1 MLREA
6 DVTIDEL
13 PPNRIGRAVL
23 DKRGALFRGT
33 IAELAD
39 ALGRGGVQ
47 FHAGAIRG
55 ALPQIVSS

>member
-1 MLREA
+1 
-6 DVTIDEL
+6 L
-13 PPNRIGRAVL
+13 PPNQVGWAGL
-23 DKRGALFRGT
+23 DERGTLFRGT

-39 ALGRGGVQ
+39 ALGRGSVL